1 MSKDFSKVVIAIDGP
16 AGAGKSTVSKALAR
30 ELELSY
36 LDTGAMYRSLALKAS
51 RAELAPS
58 DEVGVAELME
68 STTIEFGHGDPQP
81 VFLDGEEVTAL
92 IRRSVK
98 QRKDSIEQFEKGG
111 RPELAEKER
120 SELVILEAFLPQ
132 QMSKEDIQKFV
143 ESKIAGQVLDKA
155 KLGQFIGQIMKDLK
169 GKADGTLVKAVVES
183 LVK

>member
-1 MSKDFSKVVIAIDGP
+1 MIHEQIKNQIKDAMRAKDAIRLEVLRGLAALFSNELIAKQVKGDVP
-16 AGAGKSTVSKALAR
+16 ASVTLLGDEDAL
-30 ELELSY
+30 
-36 LDTGAMYRSLALKAS
+36 
-51 RAELAPS
+51 
-58 DEVGVAELME
+58 
-68 STTIEFGHGDPQP
+68 
-81 VFLDGEEVTAL
+81 AL